1 VNAPAQLPGVP
12 DGIDHH
18 RVITEMMRRACSP
31 GFDTWWRRAG
41 SVGFCANPI
50 QLTGTDEVGEI
61 DMPYHYR
68 LPREANRALVQ
79 AILAVQ
85 DRMLGSDRGVA

>member
-1 VNAPAQLPGVP
+1 MTDESRTA
-12 DGIDHH
+12 H
-18 RVITEMMRRACSP
+18 
-31 GFDTWWRRAG
+31 AG
-41 SVGFCANPI
+41 SEPGAR
-50 QLTGTDEVGEI
+50 TDTPTMSEGGVEI
-61 DMPYHYR
+61 DVPYHYR